1 MRDQVPLT
9 ISRKW
14 NMTCFLGKK
23 PIVLETCPFC
33 NICPFLMFIFAGDSR
48 GKNTNLIRKKTA
60 SDFGEFT
67 DKALASFNN
76 LGSSAAAAA

>member
-1 MRDQVPLT
+1 
-9 ISRKW
+9 
-14 NMTCFLGKK
+14 
-23 PIVLETCPFC
+23 
-33 NICPFLMFIFAGDSR
+33 MFIFARDSR

-76 LGSSAAAAA
+76 LGSSAAAAAWKFLAWWIWGILPLQSWDVPRGAKLYR